1 MIKQMAVRIAIALFL
16 TVTFSQLSFAQNRG
30 FGNGFGNHNDN
41 HNDYGRNDNR
51 FGRWEYLGESI
62 VDGRF
67 DHDRIEVGR
76 DEGRFRALQIRVS
89 NAPIY
94 FQRVVVHYE
103 NGSSEVLHFRNR
115 IPAGG
120 QTRVFDLRGYQ
131 RAIDHVEIFYSRGS
145 WFSGKPKV
153 RLFGR

>member
-1 MIKQMAVRIAIALFL
+1 MTKHMAVRIAIALFL
-16 TVTFSQLSFAQNRG
+16 MVTFSQVSLAQHRG
-30 FGNGFGNHNDN
+30 HGNGFGNG
-41 HNDYGRNDNR
+41 YGNRNDNGY
-51 FGRWEYLGESI
+51 GRWEYLGESN

-76 DEGRFRALQIRVS
+76 DEGRFRALQIKVS

-103 NGSSEVLHFRNR
+103 NGTSEVLHFRNR

-120 QTRVFDLRGYQ
+120 QTRVFDLRGHQ
-131 RAIDHVEIFYSRGS
+131 RAIDNVEFFYSRGS
-145 WFSGKPKV
+145 WGWSAKPKV

>member
-1 MIKQMAVRIAIALFL
+1 MIKHMAVRIAIALFL
-16 TVTFSQLSFAQNRG
+16 VVTFSQLSLAQNRG
-30 FGNGFGNHNDN
+30 FGNGFGSRNK
-41 HNDYGRNDNR
+41 NDYGRNDNR
-51 FGRWEYLGESI
+51 FGRWEYLGESN

-76 DEGRFRALQIRVS
+76 YEGRFRALQLRVE

-103 NGSSEVLHFRNR
+103 NGTSEVLHFRNR

-120 QTRVFDLRGYQ
+120 QTRVFDLRGYH

>member
-1 MIKQMAVRIAIALFL
+1 MTKQLAVRLAIALFL
-16 TVTFSQLSFAQNRG
+16 TVTFSQVSLAQHRG
-30 FGNGFGNHNDN
+30 FGNGF
-41 HNDYGRNDNR
+41 DNR
-51 FGRWEYLGESI
+51 YGRWEYLGESN

-67 DHDRIEVGR
+67 DRDKIEVGR

-94 FQRVVVHYE
+94 FQRVIVHYE
-103 NGSSEVLHFRNR
+103 NGTSEVLHFRNR

-120 QTRVFDLRGYQ
+120 QTRVFNLRGHH
-131 RAIDHVEIFYSRGS
+131 RAIDSVEFFYARGS
-145 WFSGKPKV
+145 GWSAKPKV